1 MTRKIIIPFSLA
13 LFFAQAQTPKFSLT
27 IDSIMRGPGLVGY
40 EPAAPRWSHDSAHV
54 YFQWKQY
61 TDKEAA
67 PMDTYT
73 ADRDGSGLRKL
84 SDEEIKQ
91 LPPVGGDTT
100 RDKRLTVYA
109 SNGDLYLYDNTTGGI
124 QQLTKTTENEA
135 NPRFLRD
142 GKRFAF
148 TRGGNLYVMSLDSG
162 MLVQMTDIR
171 AAAATT
177 QAAPTGGG
185 GGRGQGGG
193 LGQGGR
199 GQGGRGAAPPTGAA
213 GGSGEQATSASQE
226 YLKNEQKE
234 LLETV
239 RDRVAARE
247 DADARRKKDEPAR
260 KPFTPTGR
268 QTVGQLQLSPD
279 EKTVFAT
286 VLEPGSPRNTIVPNY
301 ITESGYTE
309 DINGRSNVGDGQG
322 ASRLAMIDVASGEV
336 KWVDHGQRRTPP
348 AAAATP
354 QPAREGGPPAR
365 TPAPQDRDVQLS
377 MPLWS
382 DDGTK
387 AVISARAADNKDR
400 WLLALDPATGKTRV
414 LAHDHDDA
422 WLGGPAANTFGWM
435 KNDREV
441 FFQSERS
448 GYAHL
453 YAVAFDG
460 GEPRALTSG
469 QWEVINARQSRDKS
483 LFYLTATK
491 DGPFDQFLYQMSADG
506 GPLTR
511 ITQEP
516 GKHVTTL
523 SPDEHWIADIYSYT
537 NKPPELYIRENDPK
551 GAAKRVTTSPSPEFA
566 QYPWLDVPIVMVPAR
581 DGVKVP
587 ARLFQSASFK
597 KGGPGVIFVHGAGYL
612 QNVDHKWSTSYYH
625 EYLFD
630 HILME
635 RGFTVIDV
643 DYRGSAGYGRD
654 WRTAVY
660 EHMGGKD
667 LDDIVDAAK
676 YLAAQEGVDPK
687 KIGLWGGSY
696 GGFITLMAMFTQP
709 DVFAAGAALR
719 PVSDWALY
727 NHGYTSEILNLPQTD
742 PEAYRKSSPIFFAQ
756 GLKGSLL
763 ICHGMVDTNVE
774 FEDTVRLVQ
783 KLIELRKE
791 NWNLAVYPV
800 EDHGFRQ
807 PSSWADEYKRILALF
822 EKMK

>member
-1 MTRKIIIPFSLA
+1 LTRKLIVPFGLA
-13 LFFAQAQTPKFSLT
+13 LFFAQAQTPRFALT
-27 IDSIMRGPGLVGY
+27 IDSIMRGPELVGF
-40 EPAAPRWSHDSAHV
+40 EPAAVRWSHDSTQV

-61 TDKEAA
+61 TDKDAA

-73 ADRDGSGLRKL
+73 ANRDGSGLRKL

-91 LPPVGGDTT
+91 LPPAGGDTT
-100 RDKRLTVYA
+100 HDKRLTVY
-109 SNGDLYLYDNTTGGI
+109 SLSGDLFLYDNTTGKI
-124 QQLTKTTENEA
+124 QQLTKTTDTEA
-135 NPRFLRD
+135 NPRFLPD
-142 GKRFAF
+142 GKRIAF
-148 TRGGNLYVMSLDSG
+148 TRGGNLYVMALDSG
-162 MLVQMTDIR
+162 VLVQMTDIR

-177 QAAPTGGG
+177 QAAPAGG

-193 LGQGGR
+193 LGQGQGGR
-199 GQGGRGAAPPTGAA
+199 GQGGRGAAPPTGDAAA
-213 GGSGEQATSASQE
+213 GGAATSASQE

-234 LLETV
+234 LLDAV
-239 RDRVAARE
+239 RERVAVRE
-247 DADARRKKDEPAR
+247 EADARRKKDEPAR

-268 QTVGQLQLSPD
+268 ETVAQLQLSPD
-279 EKTVFAT
+279 EKIVFAT
-286 VLEPGSPRNTIVPNY
+286 VSEPGSPRSTIVPNY

-309 DINGRSNVGDGQG
+309 DINGRSNVGDSQNT
-322 ASRLAMIDVASGEV
+322 SRLAMIDVATGEV
-336 KWVDHGQRRTPP
+336 KWVDHGQRRMPP
-348 AAAATP
+348 AAAAAP
-354 QPAREGGPPAR
+354 QPPREGAPPAR

-382 DDGTK
+382 EDGAR
-387 AVISARAADNKDR
+387 AVVSARAADNKDR
-400 WLLALDPATGKTRV
+400 WLLALDNATGKTRV
-414 LAHDHDDA
+414 LAHDRDDA
-422 WLGGPAANTFGWM
+422 WLGGPASNTFGWM
-435 KNDREV
+435 KNDREIY
-441 FFQSERS
+441 FQSERS
-448 GYAHL
+448 GFAHL
-453 YAVAFDG
+453 YAVPFDG

-483 LFYLTATK
+483 VFYLTATK
-491 DGPFDQFLYQMSADG
+491 DGPFDQFLYQMNGDG

-516 GKHVTTL
+516 GRHVTTL
-523 SPDEHWIADIYSYT
+523 SPDERWIADVYSYT
-537 NKPPELYIRENDPK
+537 NKPPDLYIRENDPK
-551 GAAKRVTTSPSPEFA
+551 AVAKRITTSPSPEFA

-581 DGVKVP
+581 DGAKVP
-587 ARLFQSASFK
+587 ARLFQPAGFQ

-667 LDDIVDAAK
+667 LDDIVDAAR
-676 YLAAQEGVDPK
+676 YLAAQKGVDPK

-696 GGFITLMAMFTQP
+696 GGFITLMAMFTQS

-742 PEAYRKSSPIFFAQ
+742 AEAYRRSSPIFFAQ
-756 GLKGSLL
+756 GLKGALL

-774 FEDTVRLVQ
+774 FEDTVRLVE

-807 PSSWADEYKRILALF
+807 PASWADEYKRILALF
-822 EKMK
+822 EKM

>member
-1 MTRKIIIPFSLA
+1 MA

-27 IDSIMRGPGLVGY
+27 IDSIMRGPELVGF
-40 EPAAPRWSHDSAHV
+40 EATAVRWSHDSAHV

-61 TDKEAA
+61 TDKDAA

-73 ADRDGSGLRKL
+73 ANRDGTALRKL

-91 LPPVGGDTT
+91 MPPAGGDTT
-100 RDKRLTVYA
+100 HDKRLTVY
-109 SNGDLYLYDNTTGGI
+109 SSSGDLYLFDNTTGKI
-124 QQLTKTTENEA
+124 QQLTKTTDTEA
-135 NPRFLRD
+135 NPRFLSD
-142 GKRFAF
+142 GKRIAF
-148 TRGGNLYVMSLDSG
+148 TRGGNLYVMALDSG

-171 AAAATT
+171 AAGAATT
-177 QAAPTGGG
+177 LAAPAGGGGG
-185 GGRGQGGG
+185 GGRGQG
-193 LGQGGR
+193 
-199 GQGGRGAAPPTGAA
+199 GGRGAAPPTGAA
-213 GGSGEQATSASQE
+213 ATGAATTSASQD

-234 LLETV
+234 LLDAV
-239 RDRVAARE
+239 RERVAVRE
-247 DADARRKKDEPAR
+247 DADARRKRDEPAR

-268 QTVGQLQLSPD
+268 ETVGQLQLSPD
-279 EKTVFAT
+279 EKTVFAS
-286 VLEPGSPRNTIVPNY
+286 VFQPGSPRNTIVPNY

-309 DINGRSNVGDGQG
+309 DINGRANVGDSQNT
-322 ASRLAMIDVASGEV
+322 SRLAMIDVATGEV

-348 AAAATP
+348 AAAAVP
-354 QPAREGGPPAR
+354 QPPREGGPPVR
-365 TPAPQDRDVQLS
+365 TPAPQDRDVQLG

-382 DDGTK
+382 EDGAK
-387 AVISARAADNKDR
+387 AVIQARAADNKDR
-400 WLLALDPATGKTRV
+400 WLLALDASTGKTRV
-414 LAHDHDDA
+414 LAHDRDDA
-422 WLGGPAANTFGWM
+422 WLGGPAANTIGWM

-441 FFQSERS
+441 YFQSERT
-448 GYAHL
+448 GYSHL

-469 QWEVINARQSRDKS
+469 QWEVLNVRQSRDKS
-483 LFYLTATK
+483 IFYVTASK
-491 DGPFDQFLYQMSADG
+491 DGPFDQFLYQMSGEG

-537 NKPPELYIRENDPK
+537 NKPPELYIRGNDPK
-551 GAAKRVTTSPSPEFA
+551 AVAKRITTSPSPEFA

-597 KGGPGVIFVHGAGYL
+597 KGGPGAIFVHGAGYL
-612 QNVDHKWSTSYYH
+612 QNVDHKWSSSYYH

-676 YLAAQEGVDPK
+676 YMAAQKGVDPK

-727 NHGYTSEILNLPQTD
+727 NQGYTSEILNLPQTD

-807 PSSWADEYKRILALF
+807 PASWADEYKRILALF